1 MNNLK
6 TKDYIFAGAFAAIF
20 IVFITVMMT
29 IISINPLTQLAG
41 PCITVIAAGPIFF
54 LYVTRVPK
62 RGAILILSILLSLI
76 MISSSI
82 FPLFVCIAIGII
94 GELLAFIGKY
104 KSKINYSISYGLFGI
119 AIMSPLTILFVAREK
134 YLDQLVSF
142 YGQSYA
148 DTLNFYASN
157 SVLIGLF
164 ALAFIS
170 GVIGSVFGQKVLKK
184 HFERVGIV

>member
-54 LYVTRVPK
+54 LYVTKVPK